1 MIVPTE
7 TLTRN
12 ERLAPEA
19 LPQIVRARDEEL
31 LRELALKHLEHVR
44 KLKLYA
50 AAYVLGLVVLIP
62 VWILTEYMNADGWP
76 QRLSD
81 QSNPGDWNP
90 WILWVTLAGGFV
102 VGVAALKAYF
112 GRAVTEADVEREVER
127 IASSR

>member
-1 MIVPTE
+1 MPTE
-7 TLTRN
+7 TITRN

-31 LRELALKHLEHVR
+31 LRELAVKHLEHVR

-50 AAYVLGLVVLIP
+50 AAYVLALVILTP
-62 VWILTEYMNADGWP
+62 VWIVTEYMNADGWP

-81 QSNPGDWNP
+81 QANPGDWNP
-90 WILWVTLAGGFV
+90 WILWVALAGAFI
-102 VGVAALKAYF
+102 VGVAALRAYF
-112 GRAVTEADVEREVER
+112 GRPVTEADIEREVER